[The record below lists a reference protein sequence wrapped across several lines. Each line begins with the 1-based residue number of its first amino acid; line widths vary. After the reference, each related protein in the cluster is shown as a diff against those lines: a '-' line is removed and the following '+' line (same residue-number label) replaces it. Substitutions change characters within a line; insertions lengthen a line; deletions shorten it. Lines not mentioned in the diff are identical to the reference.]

1 MKRKNLT
8 PTKSSKKKG
17 DNGKKSDANKR
28 DEEMG
33 QILETEEKEC
43 ADFRKELCE
52 SKLIYERLLE
62 ERADVMEKVLKEESE
77 ERERAMAAQEEECV
91 ELRKELC
98 EIKRMYAQ
106 AIDGEQRT
114 IASRDEV
121 GANNMFR
128 RFQRG

>member
-77 ERERAMAAQEEECV
+77 ERESGGRAV
-91 ELRKELC
+91 SKSGL
-98 EIKRMYAQ
+98 IKMKDNICRYSHT
-106 AIDGEQRT
+106 D
-114 IASRDEV
+114 S
-121 GANNMFR
+121 FR
-128 RFQRG
+128 LLM